1 MKIVSKILDYD
12 IHDVIIWNGSNSEE
26 VNRFIGFNREFYHT
40 ANDITGE
47 QYLHCKCEE
56 GCMRV
61 GKNEYVMKSVLDGYI
76 HVMSPNIIFDF
87 YKKYN
92 YDSKTETR
100 N

>member
-1 MKIVSKILDYD
+1 
-12 IHDVIIWNGSNSEE
+12 
-26 VNRFIGFNREFYHT
+26 
-40 ANDITGE
+40 
-47 QYLHCKCEE
+47 
-56 GCMRV
+56 MRV

-100 N
+100 G